1 MTETV
6 FSGVELLPESVTPRQ
21 LFILLHGFGTNA
33 ADMLPVA
40 ERLRRAYPD
49 AAFLLPEGTYA
60 LGDSGRRRQ
69 WFDIEGI
76 AEESRSQRIAEAMPT
91 LLALVRQAQD
101 RLQILSSDTA
111 LVGFSQG
118 GIMALEFSARHD
130 GNAGRIL
137 VFSGRYGKLP
147 EAAPELTTIHL
158 FHGERDSVIPVQH
171 AYAAY
176 AALTDLQGDVTLDL
190 VADGGHEITDAL
202 IDKAVHRLQTC
213 VPLRSWKR
221 ALDSA

>member
-6 FSGVELLPESVTPRQ
+6 FSGVEWLPDSTKPKQ

-33 ADMLPVA
+33 SDMLQVA
-40 ERLRRAYPD
+40 ERFRTAYPA
-49 AAFLLPEGTYA
+49 AAFLMPEGTYA
-60 LGDSGRRRQ
+60 LGDSTIRRQ

-76 AEESRSQRIAEAMPT
+76 AEENRAARIAEAMP
-91 LLALVRQAQD
+91 ALHAVVQQAQD
-101 RLQILSSDTA
+101 RLKIFPSDTA

-118 GIMALEFSARHD
+118 GIMALEFSAAHD
-130 GNAGRIL
+130 GNAGRVV
-137 VFSGRYGKLP
+137 VFSGRYAKLP
-147 EAAPELTTIHL
+147 EVAPELTTIHL
-158 FHGERDSVIPVQH
+158 LHGERDSVIPVEQ

-190 VADGGHEITDAL
+190 APDAGHEIPELLMDRA
-202 IDKAVHRLQTC
+202 IYRLQTC

>member
-1 MTETV
+1 MTDTV
-6 FSGVELLPESVTPRQ
+6 FSGVELLPESVNPRQ

-33 ADMLPVA
+33 ADMVPLA
-40 ERLRRAYPD
+40 ERFRSAYPD
-49 AAFLLPEGTYA
+49 AAFLIPEGTYA
-60 LGDSGRRRQ
+60 LGEAGTRRQ
-69 WFDIEGI
+69 WFDIEGV
-76 AEESRSQRIAEAMPT
+76 AEENRPQRIADAMPA

-101 RLQILSSDTA
+101 RLKILSSDTA

-118 GIMALEFSARHD
+118 GIMALEFSTRHD

-147 EAAPELTTIHL
+147 EVAPELTTIHL
-158 FHGERDSVIPVQH
+158 FHGELDRVIPVDH

-190 VADGGHEITDAL
+190 AADCGHEITDAL
-202 IDKAVHRLQTC
+202 IDKAVSRLQTC